1 MFEQILSEIKNKYK
15 DLGLNETLLKAKAR
29 QIAKAVKEETEIA
42 EAVAELEDELKYFQ
56 SMADQNRTLKK
67 ELEEL
72 KKPKDEKPK
81 ETEKPK
87 DDKKAG
93 EEPNPMLELLKELKS
108 EIAGIKAEKV
118 HESFKDKA
126 VSKLKES
133 GVSEQFYKLTIDGRK
148 FESEEDV
155 NDYVQLTKNQ
165 EDELLKSLNIDKL
178 KTQSTPQFGSKAKEG
193 ELTADEQAYINSLKP
208 KNESN

>member
-29 QIAKAVKEETEIA
+29 QIAKAVKEEAEIA

-67 ELEEL
+67 ELDDL
-72 KKPKDEKPK
+72 KKPKEEKLKENENPK
-81 ETEKPK
+81 EE
-87 DDKKAG
+87 KKAG
-93 EEPNPMLELLKELKS
+93 DEPNPMIELLKELKN

-118 HESFKDKA
+118 QQSNSEKL
-126 VSKLKES
+126 VSKLKEL
-133 GVSEQFYKLTIDGRK
+133 GVSEQFYKMPIEGRT
-148 FESEEDV
+148 FESDEQINEFAQ
-155 NDYVQLTKNQ
+155 NLKTN
-165 EDELLKSLNIDKL
+165 EDEFLKSMNIDKL